1 MVEEEHDSS
10 AAFALGQK
18 ALSRALKALDAE
30 RIREGE
36 SLKTDFATRVRK
48 IESAVPKIERLAEQ
62 SRAEI
67 MENFHKRIRDLLED
81 LPVNEKRLYE
91 EASSASQHGDIT
103 EEITRLRTHLEGLK
117 SLLKRKGQVGKSIE
131 FLLQEINREVN
142 TMGSKSQNAELSQVT
157 VEVKAEAEK
166 MREQVQNVE

>member
-1 MVEEEHDSS
+1 MVGNIEI
-10 AAFALGQK
+10 AA
-18 ALSRALKALDAE
+18 
-30 RIREGE
+30 
-36 SLKTDFATRVRK
+36 
-48 IESAVPKIERLAEQ
+48 PKIERLAEHT
-62 SRAEI
+62 RTDI
-67 MENFHKRIRDLLED
+67 MENFLKRILAMLED

-91 EASSASQHGDIT
+91 EASSASQHGDIS

-117 SLLKRKGQVGKSIE
+117 SILKRKGQVGKSIE

-166 MREQVQNVE
+166 MREQGQNVE